1 MDRIAKAAL
10 IALAIM
16 AAASSYQ
23 ARAGAAAGAVAE
35 AVAEAVEETVVI
47 LHGIGR
53 TSASMNSIET
63 RLREEGYATLNITYP
78 STELDLDGL
87 ADQLGKNFL
96 TEDFWQRS
104 GIVNFVTHSMGG
116 LLARRYLER
125 NRQDKVGRVVMLA
138 PPIGGSEVADVMQE
152 LPLYRWFY
160 GPAGQELTTAAA
172 GGAAGTDAEEPYY
185 EVGII
190 AGTKEWPYFVAAF
203 IVPGAS
209 DGRVSVENT
218 KLAGMKD
225 HTTVPATHT
234 FIMARTDVHDQIVH
248 FLQQGKF
255 KTAE

>member
-1 MDRIAKAAL
+1 MDRIAKAVL
-10 IALAIM
+10 TVLAIV
-16 AAASSYQ
+16 AAASSDQ
-23 ARAGAAAGAVAE
+23 ARAE
-35 AVAEAVEETVVI
+35 AVKETVVI

-53 TSASMNSIET
+53 TSASMNGIEA
-63 RLREEGYATLNITYP
+63 RLRDEGYATLNITYP
-78 STELDLDGL
+78 SREHDLDGL
-87 ADQLGKNFL
+87 ADHLGRNFL
-96 TEDFWQRS
+96 TEDFWRKS

-116 LLARRYLER
+116 LLARRYLAR

-138 PPIGGSEVADVMQE
+138 PPIGGSEVADLMQE

-160 GPAGQELTTAAA
+160 GPAGEELTTDAAR
-172 GGAAGTDAEEPYY
+172 GAAGKKAEEPYY

-218 KLAGMKD
+218 KLAGMRD

-234 FIMARTDVHDQIVH
+234 FIMERTDVHDQIVH
-248 FLQQGKF
+248 FLEQGKF